1 MPYLSERFARAHQF
15 SKVDLKARVPDVLAA
30 LNKFYY
36 DTAQAAFPQVM
47 GSFTKVIKLSQLLF
61 GTDFPYFSSE
71 ETAKGLAGCG
81 FTPAEL
87 EAIDRGN
94 AERLIPRLKA

>member
-1 MPYLSERFARAHQF
+1 VYRLSSQPCFT
-15 SKVDLKARVPDVLAA
+15 SLS
-30 LNKFYY
+30 
-36 DTAQAAFPQVM
+36 AFDS